1 MTDEQCQ
8 ALIAAIKELA
18 LAISMG
24 ADKISEAI
32 DSISTTYTGE
42 IEKRIGILT
51 EVIDNASYRGAC
63 NHD

>member
-8 ALIAAIKELA
+8 VLIDAIKELT

-24 ADKISEAI
+24 VDKICDAI
-32 DSISTTYTGE
+32 DNISTTYTGE
-42 IEKRIGILT
+42 IERRLSVLA

-63 NHD
+63 SHD